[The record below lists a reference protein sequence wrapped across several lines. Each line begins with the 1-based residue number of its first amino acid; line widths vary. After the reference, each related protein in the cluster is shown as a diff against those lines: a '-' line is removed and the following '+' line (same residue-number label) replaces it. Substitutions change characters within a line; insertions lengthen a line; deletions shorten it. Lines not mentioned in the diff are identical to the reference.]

1 MALFS
6 LRPKG
11 AEAPVSAALGA
22 FLEGTSIEVMPRTAE
37 KIDSFAAIFPTGT
50 RVYVAHIEGTP
61 IDDMVATA
69 RRLTDEGFPVMPH
82 IPARLIADRAM
93 LDTWLKRY
101 RDDAGVTQALVLAGG
116 IEKPLGAYESAIDLL
131 KTGMFDELGFTRL
144 HVAGHP
150 EGNKDID
157 RKGGTAEVDKA
168 LIWKQDYAK
177 NSDADFAIA
186 TQFGFSSTPIIAW
199 AERLAGLGITLPV
212 HLGVAGPTKL
222 QTLIKYAIACGVGPS
237 LGVLQKRAMDLT
249 KLLVPFAPTAM
260 LTEIA
265 AYRTTN
271 PDSLLKE
278 VHLFPLG
285 GIKASATWLRESRAS
300 D

>member
-1 MALFS
+1 MALFN
-6 LRPKG
+6 LRSKG
-11 AEAPVSAALGA
+11 AEAPTTPALGA
-22 FLEGTSIEVMPRTAE
+22 FLEGASIEVMPRTAE
-37 KIDSFAAIFPTGT
+37 KIASFAEILPAGT

-69 RRLTDEGFPVMPH
+69 RRITDEGFAVMPH
-82 IPARLIADRAM
+82 IPARIIEDRVE
-93 LDTWLKRY
+93 LETWLKRY
-101 RDDAGVTQALVLAGG
+101 RTEAGVAQALVLAGG
-116 IEKPLGAYESAIDLL
+116 VAKPVGAFESSIDLL
-131 KTGMFDELGFTRL
+131 QTGLFDDLGFKRL

-157 RKGGTAEVDKA
+157 HKGGSVEVDKA
-168 LIWKQDYAK
+168 LIWKQDFAK

-186 TQFGFSSTPIIAW
+186 TQFAFESAPIIAW
-199 AERLAGLGITLPV
+199 AERLAAMGITLPI

-222 QTLIKYAIACGVGPS
+222 QTLIKFAIACGVGPS

-249 KLLVPFAPTAM
+249 KLLVPFTPTAM
-260 LTEIA
+260 LSELATYKTA
-265 AYRTTN
+265 H
-271 PDSLLKE
+271 PDSLIDR

-285 GIKASATWLRESRAS
+285 GIKASATWLDETRTP